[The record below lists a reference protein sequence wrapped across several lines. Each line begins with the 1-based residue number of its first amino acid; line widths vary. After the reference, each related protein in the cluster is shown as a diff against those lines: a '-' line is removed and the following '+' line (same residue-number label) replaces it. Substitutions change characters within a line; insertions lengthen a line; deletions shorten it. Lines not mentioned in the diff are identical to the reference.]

1 MSVYSWA
8 QRHREEGQWGLM
20 TRKEREEQLRT
31 PTKAALEKSLPD
43 DPAELKKQLAQL
55 LVDKAILEKELDL
68 VKKDVSVIPGQLTN
82 KQKTDVVDALRRTW
96 PLPLLLASIG
106 LPASSFYY
114 HLQRRRDPD
123 KHAYLREELHRN
135 RCCSAQQLRLS
146 ADVVGVAPSRSHS
159 QRESRAQT
167 YARRRNHTK
176 VSSA

>member
-106 LPASSFYY
+106 LPGP
-114 HLQRRRDPD
+114 DP
-123 KHAYLREELHRN
+123 
-135 RCCSAQQLRLS
+135 RLVDTQS
-146 ADVVGVAPSRSHS
+146 LPSR
-159 QRESRAQT
+159 AGG
-167 YARRRNHTK
+167 K
-176 VSSA
+176 VIYHHVSETL